1 MTEID
6 YYSLLQQAYKK
17 LKSSVFFDKTQLIL
31 RDKIV
36 EYEVSSEF
44 DSQFEKL
51 LKRIKSEDWE
61 DIINSIGFISY
72 PKSIRNQSKKG
83 FISNWNNNIPE
94 VNKLQYF
101 LDMDVEGYILGIV
114 WLLVVGNKID
124 KKIYEHSYGNRMC
137 KKLLDDKGRST
148 YSPYLFEPYFK
159 QYESWRDTALDY
171 AQKSLSK
178 NQDVVILMLD
188 FQRFFYQVDIS
199 QEELIKSV
207 DAVLTDED
215 SQTNDEYKEL
225 AVSLTRFIWNV
236 IERYSNIL
244 REECPNL
251 IKKRNVLPIGFHP
264 SNVLSNFALSKFDD
278 ALINGW
284 NPIYY
289 GRYVDDII
297 IVEKVEKNSYIYK
310 EAKAGKLTA
319 DGVIQHYLT
328 NCNAWQKK
336 DCCCKDNMNNG
347 LLLAPDKIDVK
358 TDAENLNSD
367 NRDDTI
373 YIVNPTYN
381 QFAKSEI
388 LVQQEKVKIFY
399 FNSAQSDA
407 LLSCFKDKLNK
418 NKSEFRF
425 LPEDEAVFQDD
436 DYTEIFSLNEKDGP
450 NKLRGVDDITIDK
463 FMLSKYL
470 GKYMRVSGLIHDKLE
485 KQFDADIEKIF
496 SNNVTIENY
505 LVWEK
510 ILEILIINDKF
521 DTYLKFVKHIM
532 DAINKIN
539 IVDTEG
545 DPSKLKNT
553 LYKILASCIYRTL
566 SLSWGKESDRVQ
578 QKIEELSS
586 NEFGFEFSEFEIL
599 HMKKSYCKT
608 RMCDK
613 YAMPVLIDGFLDS
626 NNKTIFDNQSINCTN
641 FETIKNSNYIFDY
654 LDDYNRDYMFYPY
667 LITMNDLT
675 IYGILKKL
683 KYQDGDLNDKDISD
697 YKKRYLE
704 LNYCNYSDDSRIN
717 EIVEAKSI
725 NLTGK
730 KAVAIKVE
738 SNKLD
743 NVKIAIAN
751 TILQESDFEKVLKDC
766 PNRTYQ
772 RYKQLTET
780 VNEAI
785 RCKADML
792 VLPEGYL
799 PFEWL
804 PILARTCAKNQI
816 AIVTGIEHLKFK
828 SNDDNREP
836 SINNLTAVILPFVE
850 NDYKFSY
857 IHFHKKVHISPNE
870 KEKIESYGCRVREGE
885 GYELYD
891 WNNFWFSVYCC
902 YELSSISDRS
912 MFQSYIDALIAVEW
926 NKDTNYYSNIV
937 ESLSRDL
944 HCFCIQVNTSEFGD
958 SRITRPSRTEERDI
972 LKVKGGKNSAVL
984 IDTID
989 ISGLREFQ
997 IKGNAL
1003 QAKSPDSRYYK
1014 QTPPNFDPNIAKQ
1027 KQQCT
1032 LWDEFDSKA

>member
-1 MTEID
+1 MTESK
-6 YYSLLQQAYKK
+6 YSSLLQQAYKK

-36 EYEVSSEF
+36 EYEVSPEF
-44 DSQFEKL
+44 DSQFKKL
-51 LKRIKSEDWE
+51 SQRIETEEWE
-61 DIINSIGFISY
+61 DIINSIDFISY
-72 PKSIRNQSKKG
+72 PKATKTVSEKG
-83 FISNWNNNIPE
+83 FISNWNNSTTE
-94 VNKLQYF
+94 VDKLQYF
-101 LDMDVEGYILGIV
+101 LDMNVEGYILGVV
-114 WLLVVGNKID
+114 WLLVIGNKID
-124 KKIYEHSYGNRMC
+124 NEIYEHSYGNRMR
-137 KKLLDDKGRST
+137 KNLLDNNGHPT
-148 YSPYLFEPYFK
+148 YSPYLFEPYFQ
-159 QYESWRDTALDY
+159 QYESWRDTALNY
-171 AQKSLSK
+171 AQKSLNK

-199 QEELIKSV
+199 QKELTRFVDIIIK
-207 DAVLTDED
+207 DED
-215 SQTNDEYKEL
+215 SQFNEEYRKL
-225 AVSLTRFIWNV
+225 ASGLTRFVWSV
-236 IERYSNIL
+236 IEKYSNTL
-244 REECPNL
+244 REEAPNL
-251 IKKRNVLPIGFHP
+251 IENRNVLPIGFHP
-264 SNVLSNFALSKFDD
+264 SNVLSNFALGKFDD

-310 EAKAGKLTA
+310 EAKAGNLTA
-319 DGVIQHYLT
+319 DAVIQHYLT

-336 DCCCKDNMNNG
+336 DCCCKDNINNG
-347 LLLAPDKIDVK
+347 LLLIPEKS
-358 TDAENLNSD
+358 TDETNEEKSNSD
-367 NRDDTI
+367 DRKEII
-373 YIVNPTYN
+373 YTVNPTYN
-381 QFAKSEI
+381 QFVKSKI

-407 LLSCFKDKLNK
+407 LLSCFKEKLYK

-425 LPEDEAVFQDD
+425 LPEDEAVFQND

-450 NKLRGVDDITIDK
+450 NKLRGVDNIAVDK

-470 GKYMRVSGLIHDKLE
+470 GKYMRVSGLIHDKIE

-496 SNNVTIENY
+496 TNQVTIENY

-510 ILEILIINDKF
+510 VLEILIINDKF
-521 DTYLKFVKHIM
+521 ETYLKFVNRIIQ
-532 DAINKIN
+532 AINKIC
-539 IVDTEG
+539 IVDTDG
-545 DPSKLKNT
+545 DISKLRTT
-553 LYKILASCIYRTL
+553 LYRILASAIYRTL
-566 SLSWGKESDRVQ
+566 SLSWSKESKKLKQ
-578 QKIEELSS
+578 EIEKIVPDMLLS
-586 NEFGFEFSEFEIL
+586 FEFSEIKIE
-599 HMKKSYCKT
+599 HMNKSYCKT

-613 YAMPVLIDGFLDS
+613 YAMPVLIDGFLDG
-626 NNKTIFDNQSINCTN
+626 NNDTIFDDQSINCTN

-654 LDDYNRDYMFYPY
+654 FDNCDQDYLFYPY

-683 KYQDGDLNDKDISD
+683 KYQNGDLNDDDING

-704 LNYCNYSDDSRIN
+704 LNYCNHSDDSSIN
-717 EIVEAKSI
+717 KIVRAKSI
-725 NLTGK
+725 SFAGK
-730 KAVAIKVE
+730 QTVAIKVE
-738 SNKLD
+738 SKKFD
-743 NVKIAIAN
+743 NIKIAIAN
-751 TILQESDFEKVLKDC
+751 TILRESDFEKVLKDC

-772 RYKQLTET
+772 RYKQLAET

-816 AIVTGIEHLKFK
+816 AIITGIEHLKFK
-828 SNDDNREP
+828 SNDDTTNS
-836 SINNLTAVILPFVE
+836 SINNLTAVVLPFVE
-850 NDYKFSY
+850 DDYKFSY
-857 IHFHKKVHISPNE
+857 IHFHKKVHVAPHE
-870 KEKIESYGCRVREGE
+870 KEKIESYGCKVREGE

-912 MFQSYIDALIAVEW
+912 IFQSYIDALIAVEW

-958 SRITRPSRTEERDI
+958 SRITRPSKTENRDI
-972 LKVKGGKNSAVL
+972 LKVKGGGNSVVL

-997 IKGNAL
+997 IKGNVL
-1003 QAKSPDSRYYK
+1003 QAKSPDSKYYK
-1014 QTPPNFDPNIAKQ
+1014 QTPPNFDSNIAKK
-1027 KQQCT
+1027 KQQCA
-1032 LWDEFDSKA
+1032 LWNEFDS